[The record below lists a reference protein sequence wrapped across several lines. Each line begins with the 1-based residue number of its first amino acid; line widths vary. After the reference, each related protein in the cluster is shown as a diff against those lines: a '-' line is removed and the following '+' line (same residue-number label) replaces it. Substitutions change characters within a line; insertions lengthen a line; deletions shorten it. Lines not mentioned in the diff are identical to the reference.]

1 MGGCSTSPLAVDL
14 HMKHCEFRIGLEF
27 WCGGKRWRC
36 TDVGTRVVTAIS
48 LEPHEPVELTTSDDA
63 SAPTETRNFT
73 TDDPEW
79 LLGPPY
85 KIAESVFDEC
95 DIDGC
100 SLTQEDQG

>member
-1 MGGCSTSPLAVDL
+1 MAL
-14 HMKHCEFRIGLEF
+14 HRRRNARGYGHL
-27 WCGGKRWRC
+27 
-36 TDVGTRVVTAIS
+36 
-48 LEPHEPVELTTSDDA
+48 
-63 SAPTETRNFT
+63 ETRNFT

>member
-1 MGGCSTSPLAVDL
+1 VRWEAVAL
-14 HMKHCEFRIGLEF
+14 HRRRNARGYGHL
-27 WCGGKRWRC
+27 
-36 TDVGTRVVTAIS
+36 
-48 LEPHEPVELTTSDDA
+48 
-63 SAPTETRNFT
+63 ETRNFT